1 MGDLCNYLNFICY
14 DNIKFRK
21 VELSNLFVN
30 EYIDI
35 KSNFYIFIKFK
46 IMIYFN

>member
-1 MGDLCNYLNFICY
+1 MGDLRNYLNFICY

-30 EYIDI
+30 EYINI